1 MISAND
7 TKRETSTSSQ
17 TPHIII
23 NPSIPLLVEQMEAKV
38 IEEPGKHEPKY
49 AYVVTFKAII
59 PEGHLSYLVSNIE
72 GHKVLAKIS
81 KISEET
87 GQTL

>member
-1 MISAND
+1 M
-7 TKRETSTSSQ
+7 
-17 TPHIII
+17 
-23 NPSIPLLVEQMEAKV
+23 